1 LFFSTP
7 LGIDIQKADGTSCTF
22 TKSSHAYTNPTFPGA
37 VIRDKVGAGQMGTEF
52 LIDLWE
58 SETNLV
64 FASTFPQGQLKTIGF
79 NDPSQTAK
87 HHKPPSRKGATISKS
102 TTAASAQRSA
112 ATKASSLKAKSL
124 GDAPKSKG
132 KSAAKSRVETEDE
145 DVLDDFIV
153 ADEEEL
159 DDISDDS
166 DSEDAMPK
174 RRAKSAAK
182 SKVDTDDDDDELD
195 DFVVPDDE
203 ELEHFSAE
211 SDLEDDT
218 PPEAKP
224 AVKSTVKAEDDDD
237 DSDDVVRP
245 STRRSRL
252 RKK

>member
-58 SETNLV
+58 SETDLV

-79 NDPSQTAK
+79 NNPSQTAK

-112 ATKASSLKAKSL
+112 ATKASSSKTKSH
-124 GDAPKSKG
+124 GNAPMTRA
-132 KSAAKSRVETEDE
+132 KSAAKSRVETEDK
-145 DVLDDFIV
+145 DDFDPFV
-153 ADEEEL
+153 VEHNSDEEAPET
-159 DDISDDS
+159 
-166 DSEDAMPK
+166 AMQK
-174 RRAKSAAK
+174 RKAKSAVK
-182 SKVDTDDDDDELD
+182 SEVDAEDDDDELD
-195 DFVVPDDE
+195 DFIVPDDE
-203 ELEHFSAE
+203 ELEHFSNE
-211 SDLEDDT
+211 SDLEDDV
-218 PPEAKP
+218 PLKAKS
-224 AVKSTVKAEDDDD
+224 AVKSKVEAGDDEED

-245 STRRSRL
+245 PTRKSRW
-252 RKK
+252 KKK